1 MFQITKKIKPLP
13 LILFFGIPTVCHAD
27 YPERPVRVVVAF
39 ASAGGTDIAAR
50 VVMQKLTQTTG
61 QSFVVDNRPGA
72 GSMMGTEIVSR
83 ANPDGYTLQVVS
95 PEFTVNVSLQPKVP
109 YDALKDFSPI
119 IQFSMGQYILA
130 TLPNLNITSVKSLI
144 DFAKKNPKALN
155 YASSGIGSANHL
167 GGELFKSMAS
177 IHLEH
182 IAYKGSGLAINAF
195 LAGEVQ
201 ILISS
206 TSAIINHVRLGKVR
220 ALAVTALTRSP
231 MAPDIPTVNESG
243 LPGFDLTGWYGLVAP
258 KNTPRK
264 LIDKLNL
271 TSNSILPS
279 LKDRF
284 ADLGVEIVGGSAQSF
299 GQFLAK
305 DVAKWAE
312 VVKFSGARSD

>member
-1 MFQITKKIKPLP
+1 M
-13 LILFFGIPTVCHAD
+13 
-27 YPERPVRVVVAF
+27 
-39 ASAGGTDIAAR
+39 
-50 VVMQKLTQTTG
+50 
-61 QSFVVDNRPGA
+61 
-72 GSMMGTEIVSR
+72 
-83 ANPDGYTLQVVS
+83 
-95 PEFTVNVSLQPKVP
+95 
-109 YDALKDFSPI
+109 
-119 IQFSMGQYILA
+119 A

-206 TSAIINHVRLGKVR
+206 TSAIINHVRSGKVR

>member
-1 MFQITKKIKPLP
+1 
-13 LILFFGIPTVCHAD
+13 
-27 YPERPVRVVVAF
+27 
-39 ASAGGTDIAAR
+39 
-50 VVMQKLTQTTG
+50 
-61 QSFVVDNRPGA
+61 
-72 GSMMGTEIVSR
+72 
-83 ANPDGYTLQVVS
+83 
-95 PEFTVNVSLQPKVP
+95 
-109 YDALKDFSPI
+109 
-119 IQFSMGQYILA
+119 
-130 TLPNLNITSVKSLI
+130 
-144 DFAKKNPKALN
+144 
-155 YASSGIGSANHL
+155 
-167 GGELFKSMAS
+167 MAS

-206 TSAIINHVRLGKVR
+206 TSAIINHVRSGKVR

-284 ADLGVEIVGGSAQSF
+284 ADLGFEIVGGSAQSF

>member
-1 MFQITKKIKPLP
+1 M
-13 LILFFGIPTVCHAD
+13 
-27 YPERPVRVVVAF
+27 
-39 ASAGGTDIAAR
+39 
-50 VVMQKLTQTTG
+50 
-61 QSFVVDNRPGA
+61 
-72 GSMMGTEIVSR
+72 
-83 ANPDGYTLQVVS
+83 
-95 PEFTVNVSLQPKVP
+95 
-109 YDALKDFSPI
+109 
-119 IQFSMGQYILA
+119 
-130 TLPNLNITSVKSLI
+130 
-144 DFAKKNPKALN
+144 
-155 YASSGIGSANHL
+155 
-167 GGELFKSMAS
+167 
-177 IHLEH
+177 
-182 IAYKGSGLAINAF
+182 
-195 LAGEVQ
+195 
-201 ILISS
+201 
-206 TSAIINHVRLGKVR
+206 
-220 ALAVTALTRSP
+220 AVTALTRSP